1 MSLNAEIAKTLYEIG
16 EILTIKGDRF
26 RSRAY
31 NMAAQR
37 VTVLTED
44 IRVIAER
51 GELEQIPGV
60 GKSIALT
67 ISDILENSESEV
79 LNDLRESLPPGVLRM
94 IEIEGIGPKLAMRF
108 SQELNITGIEELEKA
123 AKEQRLRGLKGLG
136 AKKEEN
142 IIKAISEYKNRSTR
156 FLLGEVLPI
165 IQGIL
170 TYMEGNEAVRRV
182 EVAGSARRRK
192 ETVGD
197 LDVLVSS
204 NEPEKIT
211 EHFVSMPPIVRI
223 LGQGPTKSTVV
234 LRNMLQVDLRVIPP
248 ESYGA
253 ALQYFTGSKEHNVKL
268 RTIGVKAGLKLNE
281 YGLYDRETDE
291 LIAAE
296 DEETIYESMGMR
308 WMPPEVRENT
318 GEIEA
323 AMEDRLQKLVAL
335 DQIKG
340 DLHIHTD
347 YSHAVDPLEHMVEKA
362 VSMGHQYIAITDHSK
377 GLAIA
382 KGLSEKRLAKL
393 IKEIETLDAE
403 YPEVRVIKGTECDIK
418 GDGSLDYSDDTL
430 SQLDFVIAS
439 VHTGFQN
446 DEEKLTQRMVD
457 AIHNPY
463 VKAIGHPT
471 GRLIQRRSPYAL
483 DLDRVFEAAAEQN
496 VFMEINGS
504 PSRLDLTDVN
514 ARRAKEMGVKL
525 SLGSDAHSVSQME
538 FLPLSVAV
546 ARRGWLTQE
555 DVVNTWGLEKV
566 LGYRK

>member
-1 MSLNAEIAKTLYEIG
+1 
-16 EILTIKGDRF
+16 
-26 RSRAY
+26 
-31 NMAAQR
+31 
-37 VTVLTED
+37 
-44 IRVIAER
+44 
-51 GELEQIPGV
+51 
-60 GKSIALT
+60 
-67 ISDILENSESEV
+67 
-79 LNDLRESLPPGVLRM
+79 M

-123 AKEQRLRGLKGLG
+123 AKEQRLRGLKGFG

-170 TYMEGNEAVRRV
+170 TYMVGNEAVRRV

-204 NEPEKIT
+204 NEPEKVT

-234 LRNMLQVDLRVIPP
+234 LRNMLQVDLRVISP

-281 YGLYDRETDE
+281 YGLYDRKTDE

-308 WMPPEVRENT
+308 WMPPEIRENT

-323 AMEDRLQKLVAL
+323 AMEDRLPELVAL
-335 DQIKG
+335 GQIKG

-382 KGLSEKRLAKL
+382 KGLSETRLAKL

-483 DLDRVFEAAAEQN
+483 DLDRVFETATEQN

-514 ARRAKEMGVKL
+514 TRRAKEMGVKL

-555 DVVNTWGLEKV
+555 DVVNTWELEKV

>member
-1 MSLNAEIAKTLYEIG
+1 MSLNAEISKTLYEIG

-26 RSRAY
+26 KSRAY
-31 NMAAQR
+31 NTAAQR
-37 VTVLTED
+37 VAALPENISAV
-44 IRVIAER
+44 AAR
-51 GELEQIPGV
+51 GELEKIPSV

-67 ISDILENSESEV
+67 ISEYLESGMSSV
-79 LNDLRESLPPGVLRM
+79 LLDLRDSLPPGVLRM

-108 SQELNITGIEELEKA
+108 SKDLDITGIEELEAA
-123 AKEQRLRGLKGLG
+123 AKRQQLRGLKGLG
-136 AKKEEN
+136 PKKEEN

-170 TYMEGNEAVRRV
+170 TYMGDNNAVRRV

-204 NEPEKIT
+204 NEPEKVT

-234 LRNMLQVDLRVIPP
+234 LKNMLQVDLRVILP

-253 ALQYFTGSKEHNVKL
+253 ALQYFTGSKEHNVNL
-268 RTIGVKAGLKLNE
+268 RTIGVKTGLKLNE

-308 WMPPEVRENT
+308 WMPPELRENT

-323 AMEDRLQKLVAL
+323 SIEGRLPDLVSL
-335 DQIKG
+335 DQIRG
-340 DLHIHTD
+340 DLHLHTD
-347 YSHAVDPLEHMVEKA
+347 YSHAADPLEHLVEKA
-362 VSMGHQYIAITDHSK
+362 VSMGHEYIAITDHSK

-382 KGLSEKRLAKL
+382 KGLSEKKL
-393 IKEIETLDAE
+393 VKLLKEIEALDEE
-403 YPEVRVIKGTECDIK
+403 YPEVRILTGTECDIK
-418 GDGSLDYSDDTL
+418 GDGSMDYSNEIL

-439 VHTGFQN
+439 IHTGFQN
-446 DEEKLTQRMVD
+446 NEEKLTQRMID

-471 GRLIQRRSPYAL
+471 GRLIQRRSGYAL
-483 DLDRVFEAAAEQN
+483 NLERVFETAAEQD

-525 SLGSDAHSVSQME
+525 SLGSDAHNVPQME
-538 FLPLSVAV
+538 FLPLGVSV

-555 DVVNTWGLEKV
+555 DVVNTWELEKV
-566 LGYRK
+566 LDYRK

>member
-37 VTVLTED
+37 VTVLPED

-170 TYMEGNEAVRRV
+170 TYMGGNEAVRRV

-204 NEPEKIT
+204 NEPEKVT

-296 DEETIYESMGMR
+296 DEETIYELMGMR
-308 WMPPEVRENT
+308 WMPPEIRENT
-318 GEIEA
+318 WEIEA
-323 AMEDRLQKLVAL
+323 AMEDRLPELVAL

-514 ARRAKEMGVKL
+514 TRRAKEMGVKL

-555 DVVNTWGLEKV
+555 DVVNTWELEKV